1 MLYKIK
7 KAVYYNPFSK
17 EYQKILTINKLP
29 PSSSNI
35 YKNIKILKNNKLTPY
50 DSNPEHHCLYA
61 FCDSY
66 ELLEEDNIDILI
78 EMLIEDGYS
87 IEYKM
92 TTMLKKGKGKY
103 NDLLFLVSKN

>member
-66 ELLEEDNIDILI
+66 ELLEEDNIDILM
-78 EMLIEDGYS
+78 EFCLF
-87 IEYKM
+87 
-92 TTMLKKGKGKY
+92 KKH
-103 NDLLFLVSKN
+103 DFIS